1 MESTTTIRRRT
12 FLLSPANSNGRRG
25 ALLQRH
31 GSADARAGLHAGASS
46 QSDGRA
52 STSTGASPMAAVVD
66 GRDLAYRLAHGGAP
80 LGEVFA
86 FISSLY
92 FRGKLAY
99 ARTFTASAFIITPSR
114 GLLSPDTLIT
124 PDVLEEFAG
133 VDVDPANTRYRE
145 PMDRDLA
152 ALARELGEET
162 EVVLFGSIATGKYV
176 DVLLP
181 HFGDRLRFPDAFI
194 GRGDMS
200 RGGLMLRAAAAGE
213 ELSYVPLA
221 GATRRGAR
229 PPKLAARAF
238 TRVMDEG

>member
-1 MESTTTIRRRT
+1 VS
-12 FLLSPANSNGRRG
+12 AG
-25 ALLQRH
+25 
-31 GSADARAGLHAGASS
+31 ADASASANRAGRAGA
-46 QSDGRA
+46 
-52 STSTGASPMAAVVD
+52 TAVMGDV
-66 GRDLAYRLAHGGAP
+66 RDLARQLADGGAP
-80 LGEVFA
+80 LGELFA

-92 FRGKLAY
+92 FRGKLTY
-99 ARTFTASAFIITPSR
+99 ARAFAASAFVITPSR

-124 PDVLEEFAG
+124 TDVLDEFTT
-133 VDVDPANTRYRE
+133 VDVDPANARYRG

-152 ALARELGEET
+152 ALTRELGQET

-181 HFGDRLRFPDAFI
+181 HLGERLCFPDAFI

-221 GATRRGAR
+221 GAIRRGAR
-229 PPKLAARAF
+229 PPKLARK
-238 TRVMDEG
+238 